1 VSDTKSERR
10 RDQCLLHCEGP
21 QRGARRLSWLVLLA
35 PLAAPP
41 PCDRKLLETVTQAA
55 FGQRRKMLR
64 QSLRSLGTDVTDLL
78 SAADLS
84 PMARAED
91 IPIDGFVS
99 LARALAVQHALRH
112 DAGA

>member
-1 VSDTKSERR
+1 LASS
-10 RDQCLLHCEGP
+10 
-21 QRGARRLSWLVLLA
+21 LVRLA

-41 PCDRKLLETVTQAA
+41 SCDRKLLENA
-55 FGQRRKMLR
+55 FGQRRKMLG
-64 QSLRSLGTDVTDLL
+64 QSLRSLGADVTALL

>member
-21 QRGARRLSWLVLLA
+21 QRGARRLSWLVRLA

-41 PCDRKLLETVTQAA
+41 PCDRKLLETVTHS
-55 FGQRRKMLR
+55 RCCVK
-64 QSLRSLGTDVTDLL
+64 LRSLGTDVTDLL

>member
-1 VSDTKSERR
+1 
-10 RDQCLLHCEGP
+10 
-21 QRGARRLSWLVLLA
+21 
-35 PLAAPP
+35 
-41 PCDRKLLETVTQAA
+41 
-55 FGQRRKMLR
+55 MLR

-99 LARALAVQHALRH
+99 LARALAVQRALRH

>member
-1 VSDTKSERR
+1 MKLWCLTVRVSDRPFSTGSRTPTNPTNAWPRSTNLVVR
-10 RDQCLLHCEGP
+10 RDLENRWP
-21 QRGARRLSWLVLLA
+21 SSRL
-35 PLAAPP
+35 
-41 PCDRKLLETVTQAA
+41 
-55 FGQRRKMLR
+55 
-64 QSLRSLGTDVTDLL
+64 
-78 SAADLS
+78 AADLS

>member
-1 VSDTKSERR
+1 M
-10 RDQCLLHCEGP
+10 
-21 QRGARRLSWLVLLA
+21 RL
-35 PLAAPP
+35 
-41 PCDRKLLETVTQAA
+41 
-55 FGQRRKMLR
+55 
-64 QSLRSLGTDVTDLL
+64 
-78 SAADLS
+78 AADLS